1 MECKTLAGS
10 SWCLP
15 NQKAAPWS
23 SSNRRELRACS
34 NLKPLKPR
42 SSEYQHVQIARPIA
56 PDASL
61 TAAWTSTIAGT
72 ANSKPSKATT
82 YLQPAVFIRSFPL
95 SIDFTCLYNLLYRS
109 DPLPCQ
115 VTRCHMQ
122 SLSPWKK
129 ATDESCGPQKQHSDA
144 FNGNSFEPKMQTKQA
159 VQLGLSYGKNHQSDA
174 LRIRVWRQARPKQF
188 ELRLDWLD
196 VSKMTIFNTNAQPSM
211 NVFFIQY
218 AICHMQSWIGIAE
231 IGKWRKIPNQW
242 EKAALRKPHSHL
254 AKLKLCVKIARK
266 PGPSDRPNN
275 LSPNNRKC
283 AKSN

>member
-1 MECKTLAGS
+1 M
-10 SWCLP
+10 
-15 NQKAAPWS
+15 KAVV
-23 SSNRRELRACS
+23 
-34 NLKPLKPR
+34 LKNSILM
-42 SSEYQHVQIARPIA
+42 H
-56 PDASL
+56 
-61 TAAWTSTIAGT
+61 STEI
-72 ANSKPSKATT
+72 
-82 YLQPAVFIRSFPL
+82 
-95 SIDFTCLYNLLYRS
+95 LL
-109 DPLPCQ
+109 
-115 VTRCHMQ
+115 
-122 SLSPWKK
+122 
-129 ATDESCGPQKQHSDA
+129 
-144 FNGNSFEPKMQTKQA
+144 MQTKQA

-211 NVFFIQY
+211 TVFFIQY
-218 AICHMQSWIGIAE
+218 ADAICHMQSWIGIAE
-231 IGKWRKIPNQW
+231 IGKWRNIPNQW